1 VDSAI
6 PGGLR
11 LHLTQPSFIFKS
23 FRMKILFVHNR
34 YQQAGGEDN
43 VVAAEAK
50 LLADHGHDVELWS
63 VDNKDLPAGLP
74 GKVKTALATSY
85 SPASRAIA
93 SDKLRSFRPDVVH
106 VHNFFPQ
113 ISPSIYDACLDEGV
127 PVVQTLHNY
136 RLICPGAMLMRDGKI
151 CEQCIAGSPYQAVW
165 YGCYRGSNLGSLV
178 VAHMVAQ
185 HRKQGTW
192 QYKVN
197 RFIALTNFAKS
208 KFVEAGFPADKIA
221 VKANFLHDPLQE
233 AHRPNPTIPGFVLFV
248 GRISEEKG
256 IKTLLQAWS
265 ALDNQSLLKVAG
277 TGPLE
282 ALLQG
287 KNNIAAL
294 GTQTAVAI
302 SRLMQQAAF
311 LVLPSEW
318 YEGFPLV
325 LVEAFAHGL
334 PVLASRLGSMADIIK
349 DGETGLLFEPGNP
362 QELAEKAKWL
372 LENPQQTQKLGE
384 NARRNFL
391 AKYTAEQN
399 YAELMEIYDDACGK
413 PT

>member
-1 VDSAI
+1 
-6 PGGLR
+6 
-11 LHLTQPSFIFKS
+11 
-23 FRMKILFVHNR
+23 MKILFVHNL

-43 VVAAEAK
+43 VVTAEAR
-50 LLADHGHDVELWS
+50 LLVDHGHDVELWS
-63 VDNKDLPAGLP
+63 VDNKDLPAGLT
-74 GKVKTALATSY
+74 GKIKTALTTSY

-93 SDKLRSFRPDVVH
+93 RDKLHRFRPDIMH

-113 ISPSIYDACLDEGV
+113 ISPSIYDSCVDEGV

-136 RLICPGAMLMRDGKI
+136 RLICPGAMLMRQGKI
-151 CEQCIAGSPYQAVW
+151 CEQCLFGSPYQAAW
-165 YGCYRGSNLGSLV
+165 YGCYRGTMLGSLV
-178 VAHMVAQ
+178 VAHMVAH

-192 QYKVN
+192 LNKVN

-233 AHRPNPTIPGFVLFV
+233 APRPNPTKPGFALFV

-265 ALDNQSLLKVAG
+265 ALDDQTLLKVAG

-294 GTQTAVAI
+294 GTQTAALI

-311 LVLPSEW
+311 LVLPSEC

-384 NARRNFL
+384 NARRTFL

-399 YAELMEIYDDACGK
+399 YVELMAIYDDAWGK